1 MTEPRNVT
9 PGFDSSSDANK
20 WGIDGD
26 HSSTGEAP
34 PEWFGMSWTNRGRGF
49 PWLGVLLVLVGA
61 GLLIQYF
68 VPAVSLGTLILLAIS
83 LAFLAGWI
91 FGGSYG
97 AMIPGLL
104 ILALAVARLVD
115 ELHVY
120 SGPGTTSLCVA
131 AAFLLIWLIAYTR
144 GRRSTWPLWGVAIF
158 GLIGGA
164 QVAGRI
170 AAIPELGALW
180 PLAIIILGILLLLN
194 GRRGQQ
200 PPPPTRR

>member
-1 MTEPRNVT
+1 MSVPRNVT
-9 PGFDSSSDANK
+9 PGFDPSDDTDK
-20 WGIDGD
+20 WGINGD
-26 HSSTGEAP
+26 HSGSAETP
-34 PEWFGMSWTNRGRGF
+34 PEWFGMSWTNRSRGF
-49 PWLGVLLVLVGA
+49 PWLGMLLVLVGA
-61 GLLIQYF
+61 GLLIEYF
-68 VPAVSLGTLILLAIS
+68 VPAVSPGTLILFAIS

-91 FGGSYG
+91 FGSSRV

-131 AAFLLIWLIAYTR
+131 VAFLLIWLVGYVR
-144 GRRSTWPLWGVAIF
+144 GRRATWPLWGAAIF
-158 GLIGGA
+158 GLIGA
-164 QVAGRI
+164 VQVSGRI

-194 GRRGQQ
+194 ARRGQSPQ
-200 PPPPTRR
+200 PPARP